1 MATPD
6 TMAKVAESEAQCPKS
21 AAERQLS
28 AGSNAPGSAPE
39 QRPVSQSGS
48 VLFLDPE
55 MVLDLAPKRGVR
67 VLSAKGHRG
76 DASRLKADLRALQR
90 RVLNRWQ
97 KMLIARGMRSWC
109 GATTALRH
117 EAAMKEQQL
126 AKDKERFDEVMH
138 MAKQMEQIQQQAMA
152 LHATQVHKY

>member
-90 RVLNRWQ
+90 RV
-97 KMLIARGMRSWC
+97 
-109 GATTALRH
+109 TALQVCPRPCDTPTPTH
-117 EAAMKEQQL
+117 PTPYLVDTPRPSPRTNRTRRVLHPVLIGHAAS
-126 AKDKERFDEVMH
+126 D
-138 MAKQMEQIQQQAMA
+138 
-152 LHATQVHKY
+152 